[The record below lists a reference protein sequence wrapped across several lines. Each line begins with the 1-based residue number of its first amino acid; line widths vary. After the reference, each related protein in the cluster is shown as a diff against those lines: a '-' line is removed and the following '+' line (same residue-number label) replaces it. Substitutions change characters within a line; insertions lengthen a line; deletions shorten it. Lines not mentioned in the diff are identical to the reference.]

1 MNVNLISERKFDR
14 YQVKTITDSS
24 SLYLLDQN
32 WFAIGK
38 TPRPM
43 VKESSEVM
51 FPNVGLPSINY
62 NYAFCKVSYVYPN
75 SNKVIFRSGSLLLIQ
90 NQFSIFF
97 NRVFISNLAGELS

>member
-32 WFAIGK
+32 WLAIGK

-51 FPNVGLPSINY
+51 FPNVGLPSIKY
-62 NYAFCKVSYVYPN
+62 NYAFCKVSDV
-75 SNKVIFRSGSLLLIQ
+75 
-90 NQFSIFF
+90 
-97 NRVFISNLAGELS
+97 

>member
-32 WFAIGK
+32 WLAIGK

-62 NYAFCKVSYVYPN
+62 NYAFCKVGAASLQK
-75 SNKVIFRSGSLLLIQ
+75 SNNVVCFWMSVALIEK
-90 NQFSIFF
+90 S
-97 NRVFISNLAGELS
+97 